1 MKKEKKEIKVVTDP
15 QEIHKICKLIFTY
28 TLAKADL
35 GNIRIDEVKE
45 LVEDREKAKDWRDL
59 DVIGIGDMF
68 DCMVNSFSNGELTEE
83 IILDLHRAYKTPM
96 WEGEKPKRSI
106 STYGMLIMK
115 PGTYMDRDARGKVLN
130 IIDMYN
136 HCEETDNIKVL
147 AKLWMECN
155 RQRLAFGYGE
165 TLLNAILYREA
176 FMRGEKPFIIENMQ
190 SQELRETLTQRNLSP
205 KGQAMMEAI
214 RESQKKYE
222 RKLKLQGV
230 SIESI
235 MR

>member
-1 MKKEKKEIKVVTDP
+1 MKKEKKEIKMVTDP

-35 GNIRIDEVKE
+35 GNIKIDEVKE
-45 LVEDREKAKDWRDL
+45 LIEDREKAKDWRDL

-68 DCMVNSFSNGELTEE
+68 DCMVNSFSDKELTEE
-83 IILDLHRAYKTPM
+83 IILKMHRAYKTPM

-106 STYGMLIMK
+106 STYGTLIMK

-130 IIDMYN
+130 MLDMYN

-147 AKLWMECN
+147 AKLWMEYH
-155 RQRLAFGYGE
+155 RQRLAFGYGD

-176 FMRGEKPFIIENMQ
+176 WMRGEKPFIIENVQ

-230 SIESI
+230 IIESI